1 MNTYKICSHCVM
13 DTKSDP
19 SMVIE
24 ANGKCERCNMY
35 ENTVESHWNHGRG
48 HEEELE
54 TLLTKIKR
62 LGKERNMIV

>member
-35 ENTVESHWNHGRG
+35 ENTVESWSG
-48 HEEELE
+48 
-54 TLLTKIKR
+54 T
-62 LGKERNMIV
+62 

>member
-48 HEEELE
+48 
-54 TLLTKIKR
+54 T
-62 LGKERNMIV
+62 